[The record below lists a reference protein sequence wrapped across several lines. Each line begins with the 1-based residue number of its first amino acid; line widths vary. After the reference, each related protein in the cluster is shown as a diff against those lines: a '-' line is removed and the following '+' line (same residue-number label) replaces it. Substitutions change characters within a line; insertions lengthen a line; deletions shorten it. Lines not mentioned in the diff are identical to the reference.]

1 MEPAVDQREADI
13 VRTLVRLAD
22 TLVAGYDE
30 LELLRDL
37 SMSSVR
43 ILDGTTAGVVI
54 GTDDRLGFV
63 IATSEA
69 MDIIELFQTEHQEG
83 PCTDAYRTGRDVHCA
98 DIDAN
103 RERWP
108 NWAPR
113 ALDLGF
119 RSADAFP
126 MRLRQRSVGALNVY
140 STHVRPLGERDVA
153 VGRALAD
160 MATIGMLHQRAVGEH
175 ELVESQLQQALDSR
189 VVIEQAKGV
198 LSARHGLTMD
208 EAFDRLRRRARSTNT
223 RLAEIAR
230 QVADRQLDL

>member
-1 MEPAVDQREADI
+1 MPMTVDEREADI

-22 TLVAGYDE
+22 TVVDGYDE

-43 ILDGTTAGVVI
+43 ILDGATAGVAL
-54 GTDDRLGFV
+54 GTGNRLGFV

-69 MDIIELFQTEHQEG
+69 MDVIELFQAQQQEG
-83 PCTDAYRTGRDVHCA
+83 PCMDAYRSGSDVHCT
-98 DIDAN
+98 DIDAT
-103 RERWP
+103 RAKWP

-113 ALDLGF
+113 ALELGF

-126 MRLRQRSVGALNVY
+126 MRLRRRAVGALNVY
-140 STHVRPLGERDVA
+140 STSMRKLDERDVA

-160 MATIGMLHQRAVGEH
+160 MATIGMLHQRAVSEH
-175 ELVESQLQQALDSR
+175 ELVESQLQGALDSR

-198 LSARHGLTMD
+198 LSARHGITMA
-208 EAFDRLRRRARSTNT
+208 EAFGRLRTRARSTST
-223 RLAEIAR
+223 KIAEVAQ
-230 QVADRQLDL
+230 QVAKGELDL